1 MVKKK
6 QLKTSKS
13 TMRWFRRSNVY
24 IAEYILMLVVTGAM
38 ISVLSSLY
46 YATLQLTYTSGY
58 EASSLVES
66 ITMQLAVLLIVAPA
80 AYWLYARVTGQEMI
94 EPTLYASKVRTV
106 FLSLWMIPLAAA
118 FLVVSISVV
127 HAILSMIVD
136 QSSDVLSLV
145 VGTVLPGVL
154 TLATIGFGLFMVVKR
169 VKRKFTM
176 MSGIVVSA
184 VVAIVASL
192 SLVTI
197 LMNRDVEIKDTND
210 CEYGSLQTFRTCDD
224 AYPRRIN
231 DGAVQS
237 PRQQMPNHMYPSS
250 RL

>member
-1 MVKKK
+1 MVKKRS
-6 QLKTSKS
+6 KTSMS

-24 IAEYILMLVVTGAM
+24 IAEYILMLVVTAAM
-38 ISVLSSLY
+38 ISVLSSVY
-46 YATLQLTYTSGY
+46 YGTLQLTYASGY
-58 EASSLVES
+58 EVNSLVES
-66 ITMQLAVLLIVAPA
+66 VTMQLAALLIVAPA

-94 EPTLYASKVRTV
+94 EPTLYKSKARTV
-106 FLSLWMIPLAAA
+106 FLTLWMIPLAAA
-118 FLVVSISVV
+118 FLAVSISIV
-127 HAILSMIVD
+127 HAVLTVIVA
-136 QSSDVLSLV
+136 QESDVLSLV

-176 MSGIVVSA
+176 MSGIVLSA
-184 VVAIVASL
+184 VVVIVALL

-197 LMNRDVEIKDTND
+197 FMNRDVETKDTND

-231 DGAVQS
+231 DGPAQS
-237 PRQQMPNHMYPSS
+237 PRQQTPSRIYPSS